1 MQKQRLAAFLV
12 IGILLG
18 LLLSACGV
26 AVGQAQFVAGGPVVL
41 EPLSS
46 TVSLPSLLGGEAHAA
61 PSLHAMALSHGLHQV
76 ASQAQPSLAPFHSGE
91 CHGDDG
97 YYGSYSSSDD

>member
-1 MQKQRLAAFLV
+1 MPKQRLAAFLV
-12 IGILLG
+12 IGIVLG
-18 LLLSACGV
+18 LTVSACGV

-41 EPLSS
+41 EPLAGS
-46 TVSLPSLLGGEAHAA
+46 VSLPSLFGGQAHAA
-61 PSLHAMALSHGLHQV
+61 PSLHAMALSHGLQ
-76 ASQAQPSLAPFHSGE
+76 ASSQAQPSLAPFHSGE